1 MNLFNKLF
9 KKDRTDSESAKKKST
24 LLPKLCCLFCA
35 LGLWL
40 LVSGESDVQDE
51 KTYNDIPVEI
61 VNADILRERSGLSI
75 ISGDDYVINITVRGN
90 RAKLASFDSSS
101 IKAKV
106 DVSELSEPK
115 VYSLDVVVT
124 PPSSS
129 GFTVVSQSLDTIDV
143 NVDVLT
149 DRKFDVNVN
158 PLIQLS
164 DDYSYEK
171 TVHPREVT
179 VSGPQKL
186 LEGLSVSVS
195 PNLGAVTNDVTFN
208 DRIVLLDKYGKEIV
222 SPYITVSDQYA
233 EGTIKL
239 VPKEESN
246 EEIDKEVDVVCKYK
260 YGYYGEG
267 ESTYTVSPAK
277 VTIRGL
283 KKDVEK
289 IDEICVYTIDET
301 VITSSTVFH
310 VNVESPNGTSLVGDK
325 TVAVSI
331 IVSDEIPSLEI
342 ILNELSYDK
351 LSDDL
356 SAEMDG
362 AYILKLHGD
371 ADVLDEIKQKVDDGE
386 YPFAASVDMSLI
398 KETGLYDL
406 PVNVKLNSE
415 FKGVWCE
422 TESIG
427 IRVSGMLN
435 D

>member
-1 MNLFNKLF
+1 MNLFSKLF
-9 KKDRTDSESAKKKST
+9 RKEQTDSEGTKKKST
-24 LLPKLCCLFCA
+24 LLPKICCLFCA

-40 LVSGESDVQDE
+40 LVSGESDIQDE
-51 KTYNDIPVEI
+51 KTYNDIPVVIE
-61 VNADILRERSGLSI
+61 NADILERSGLSI

-90 RAKLASFDSSS
+90 RAKLASVDSSA

-106 DVSELSEPK
+106 DVSELSEAK
-115 VYSLDVVVT
+115 VYSLAVVVT

-164 DDYSYEK
+164 DEYSYEK
-171 TVHPREVT
+171 TVHPKEVT

-195 PNLGAVTNDVTFN
+195 PNLGVVTNDVTFN

-246 EEIDKEVDVVCKYK
+246 EETEKEVNVVCKYK
-260 YGYYGEG
+260 YGYYKEG
-267 ESTYTVSPAK
+267 ESSYTVSPSK
-277 VTIRGL
+277 VTVRGL

-289 IDEICVYTIDET
+289 IDEICVYVIDET

-310 VNVESPNGTSLVGDK
+310 VNVESPNGTNLVGDK

-331 IVSDEIPSLEI
+331 IVSEEIPSLEI
-342 ILNELSYDK
+342 ILNNLNYEK
-351 LSDDL
+351 LSDTL
-356 SAEMDG
+356 FAEMDG

-371 ADVLDEIKQKVDDGE
+371 AETLDEIKKMADEGE
-386 YPFAASVDMSLI
+386 YPFVASIDMSLI
-398 KETGLYDL
+398 KEAGLYDL

-415 FKGVWCE
+415 FKNVWSE
-422 TESIG
+422 TGSIG
-427 IRVSGMLN
+427 VRVSSAV